1 MKKVGYSTVDE
12 ILTDILKTYPFALQE
27 AAKKMTAD
35 EFRISQHFNLG
46 MTIRNKYFYKNTK
59 REQLVK
65 SLGNKKEHMFLDGD
79 VLSHIVLEALY
90 RKITTES
97 KQKTMK

>member
-12 ILTDILKTYPFALQE
+12 ILTDILKTCPFALQE
-27 AAKKMTAD
+27 MQRKMTAN

-46 MTIRNKYFYKNTK
+46 MTIRNKYFYGNPK

-65 SLGNKKEHMFLDGD
+65 SLGNKKDYRFLDGD
-79 VLSHIVLEALY
+79 VFSRIVLEALWK
-90 RKITTES
+90 KITTES
-97 KQKTMK
+97 KNKL

>member
-12 ILTDILKTYPFALQE
+12 ILDDILKACPFALQE
-27 AAKKMTAD
+27 AAKHMTSD
-35 EFRISQHFNLG
+35 EFIGSQHFNLG
-46 MTIRNKYFYKNTK
+46 MTIRNKYFYRNPK

-65 SLGNKKEHMFLDGD
+65 SLGNKKDYRFLDGD

-97 KQKTMK
+97 KKQP

>member
-12 ILTDILKTYPFALQE
+12 ILTDILKTCPFALQE

-46 MTIRNKYFYKNTK
+46 MTIRNKYF
-59 REQLVK
+59 L
-65 SLGNKKEHMFLDGD
+65 
-79 VLSHIVLEALY
+79 
-90 RKITTES
+90 
-97 KQKTMK
+97 

>member
-12 ILTDILKTYPFALQE
+12 ILNDILKTYPLEFQDG
-27 AAKKMTAD
+27 AKNMTAD

-46 MTIRNKYFYKNTK
+46 MTIGKKYFYGNPK

-65 SLGNKKEHMFLDGD
+65 SLGNKKEYMFLDGD
-79 VLSHIVLEALY
+79 VLSHIVLEALWK
-90 RKITTES
+90 KITTES

>member
-12 ILTDILKTYPFALQE
+12 ILNDILKTCPFALQE
-27 AAKKMTAD
+27 TAKKMTAN

-46 MTIRNKYFYKNTK
+46 MTIRNKYFYRNPK

-65 SLGNKKEHMFLDGD
+65 SLGNKKEYRFLDGD
-79 VLSHIVLEALY
+79 VLSHIVLEAIWK
-90 RKITTES
+90 KITTE
-97 KQKTMK
+97 KKK

>member
-12 ILTDILKTYPFALQE
+12 ILDDIIKTIPLALQE
-27 AAKKMTAD
+27 MQRKMTAD

-46 MTIRNKYFYKNTK
+46 MTIRNKYFYGNPK

-65 SLGNKKEHMFLDGD
+65 SLGNKKKYMFLDGD

-90 RKITTES
+90 QKITTES
-97 KQKTMK
+97 KKQP

>member
-12 ILTDILKTYPFALQE
+12 ILDDIIKTIPLALQE
-27 AAKKMTAD
+27 IQRKMTAD

-46 MTIRNKYFYKNTK
+46 MLIRKKYFYHNKS

-65 SLGNKKEHMFLDGD
+65 RLGNKKDYMFLDGD
-79 VLSHIVLEALY
+79 VFSRIVLEALY
-90 RKITTES
+90 RKITTEN
-97 KQKTMK
+97 K

>member
-12 ILTDILKTYPFALQE
+12 ILTDILKTFPFALQE

-46 MTIRNKYFYKNTK
+46 MIIRNKYFYGNPK

-65 SLGNKKEHMFLDGD
+65 SLGNKKEYMFLDGD

>member
-12 ILTDILKTYPFALQE
+12 ILDDILKTLPLEFQE
-27 AAKKMTAD
+27 KITEMTAD

-46 MTIRNKYFYKNTK
+46 MTIKNKYFYRNPK

-65 SLGNKKEHMFLDGD
+65 SLDNKKEYRFLDGD
-79 VLSHIVLEALY
+79 VLSHIVLEALWK
-90 RKITTES
+90 KITTES